1 MISVTQALNI
11 LSEHAIAPK
20 TETIRLAQALGRVAA
35 EPVHASVTLPP
46 RDASAMDGYAVTIN
60 DAQKSG
66 ATLKVIAE
74 VPAGHNFDSQIKSGE
89 TVPIFT
95 GSPIPSAAET
105 VIMQEN
111 VERSDDMIRIT
122 HSQNVVKHIR
132 RAGIDFQ
139 KGDLIIPAG
148 KRIGPEDISI
158 AAAANHSTLNV
169 WQRVKVACL
178 AAGDELIKPG
188 DSYSNGKIVNSN
200 TSALSAL
207 ITQWGGEA
215 MNIGLAKDDPDAIA
229 ALYKAAQE
237 ADIIV
242 PIGGASVGDYD
253 YMRRVFTDLGGE
265 MSFEKIAVKP
275 GKPTWFGQLGTTPV
289 LGLPGN
295 PASAL
300 VCAHLFL
307 SVLMGRPVKPMAKAK
322 LTEPMRENGP
332 REHYLRARGWIEKG
346 QFYVRPFPRQDS
358 SLLTPFLE
366 ANLLIKRAPLAD
378 PLDAGELIEVV
389 ELGTGPSVFA
399 TIN

>member
-1 MISVTQALNI
+1 MISVAQALNT
-11 LSEHAIAPK
+11 LSEHAVAPK
-20 TETIRLAQALGRVAA
+20 TETIQLAQALGRVVSK
-35 EPVHASVTLPP
+35 PVHATVTLPP
-46 RDASAMDGYAVTIN
+46 RDASAMDGYAVTLG
-60 DAQKSG
+60 DARKAD
-66 ATLKVIAE
+66 ATLKVIGE
-74 VPAGHNFDSQIKSGE
+74 VPAGHDFDGQIKSGE
-89 TVPIFT
+89 AVRIFT
-95 GSPIPSAAET
+95 GSPIPSGAET

-111 VERSDDMIRIT
+111 VERSDDTIRIT
-122 HSQNVVKHIR
+122 HPQNVVKHIR

-158 AAAANHSTLNV
+158 AAAANHSSLNV
-169 WQRVKVACL
+169 WQRVRVACL

-188 DSYSNGKIVNSN
+188 DAHSTGKIVNSN

-229 ALYKAAQE
+229 ALYKSAQE

-253 YMRRVFTDLGGE
+253 YMRRVFADLGGE
-265 MSFEKIAVKP
+265 MIFEKIAVKP
-275 GKPTWFGQLGTTPV
+275 GKPTWFGQLGSTPV

-307 SVLMGRPVKPMAKAK
+307 SVLMGRPLKPIAKAK
-322 LTEPMRENGP
+322 LTEPMPGNGP

-378 PLDAGELIEVV
+378 PVNKGELVEVV